1 MNLVTKKTDT
11 TKIKTPRTVV
21 CYKKGVSGAPPSSP
35 RKISKKLKKISYEP
49 RRNFLQPQIV
59 KNLLPKWSVLV
70 RIFYNNN
77 SIFFFFLLLS
87 NATYSTYAT
96 YSTSL
101 ILRSFGGRPRPVG
114 FRVFVSAGALG
125 VDHSI
130 NDSLSRAATQDT
142 NRFASTSCRQL
153 VAPSPLLLPL
163 ASFTQPE

>member
-35 RKISKKLKKISYEP
+35 LKISNKLKKISYEP

-59 KNLLPKWSVLV
+59 KNLLPKWPVLV

-101 ILRSFGGRPRPVG
+101 ILRSFGGRPRPTLLTLLNSPKFLQCPHAVEV
-114 FRVFVSAGALG
+114 VFFQTLLS
-125 VDHSI
+125 
-130 NDSLSRAATQDT
+130 SLFDRASLFCV
-142 NRFASTSCRQL
+142 N
-153 VAPSPLLLPL
+153 
-163 ASFTQPE
+163 E